1 MVNSRHI
8 FYFMDSSRQIKVIEE
23 DIFGSRNKND
33 MLEKT
38 ISSLVM
44 VYLRPRFPGAF
55 VSKILCGSYLSMTTQ
70 Y

>member
-1 MVNSRHI
+1 MVNPRHI

-23 DIFGSRNKND
+23 DIFGSRNKNE

-44 VYLRPRFPGAF
+44 VYL
-55 VSKILCGSYLSMTTQ
+55 
-70 Y
+70 